1 LPHFYRTPD
10 EFAAAAKAAVSGAVP
25 RQPVALLV
33 IEVDPPSDEAVTESA
48 IGAVAEI
55 IRHTAREDD
64 LVARIGDQLVMV
76 LPSSNA
82 EDGRAA
88 GERLAAAVRIHDFGE
103 GLGHLTLS
111 SGAASAPEHGN
122 AYDLVFEWA
131 VQAMRRIQV
140 QGRDGAGA
148 APLPHHEALH
158 RPLAIDRFAG
168 RGQEL
173 SQLMTW
179 LDEVCAGQPRLV
191 SIIGETGT
199 GTATLAHQIESEVRL
214 RGGIFVTVS
223 SPDLAVRRPYGV
235 WQSLLHVTHRFP
247 TAPDKEWDELHYLE
261 GSLRS
266 PANAGH
272 TGSQYRLLGEL
283 TEYVRALA
291 SDRLLVL
298 LLDEMQWADGTTWDA
313 LEHLVTHLDSDRIMI
328 LLTYRPDSAFEASP
342 HRQMLARFEIA
353 RQITITRLTRDEV
366 KQWLEATFHRQV
378 VAREF
383 LAFLYRHT
391 EGNPLFISQLLRLL
405 VEEGAIWYNG
415 LRWEWRPVSE
425 LRLPAGRRALIA
437 QRLSRFSSSTQAV
450 LATAAIIG
458 REFDVGLLVGAS
470 AGSEPAV
477 RLAISEASTAGLLQ
491 STYERKR
498 GGFAFVHDEIA
509 EVLVETIARDQV
521 RQLHERVAKSLEK
534 RRPDRL
540 GEIALHYDAAGQSAD
555 AYRTGQ
561 LAAKAAERVYA
572 STAAGAYLQLAARNS
587 TTPAELAEVRIALA
601 QVAETGGRHDE
612 VEELCDL
619 AIDWFDGQGAAH
631 RVLTLRRMR
640 ERARMAQGQPARV
653 TLEALAKLDE
663 QALNLGDERERV
675 GLLMMASQAYSRL
688 GDQRRAASMA
698 NDSVTAAQQLGDNA
712 LLADAYT
719 RLGLAVVAESPA
731 EGHQSFEIALRLFD
745 ELGDVRGQARGYN
758 HLGIAALFE
767 ARLDDAQHAFSRAIA
782 VGRAAGVAD
791 VWGLASQNLGV
802 LLQKRG
808 EYDRARE
815 LFGDALALFAAVKH
829 SEYQVVA
836 LYNMAH
842 IERELGL
849 WESAAELYDATIPLA
864 QRIAHTDV
872 EIGATAGVGLCQLEL
887 GRMTGAR
894 AALTQVESR
903 LGDRPDWFQGRELAE
918 ALAIRVAAVEGRAPD
933 ALSRFDRALSLAE
946 ATDMY
951 NAAWLTVAC
960 ADALMSLSPEQ
971 VKASIER
978 YRDRVRKLGYPEM
991 TRRYEALVNP

>member
-1 LPHFYRTPD
+1 M
-10 EFAAAAKAAVSGAVP
+10 AV
-25 RQPVALLV
+25 LV
-33 IEVDPPSDEAVTESA
+33 IEVDPAGEDAVTDSA

-64 LVARIGDQLVMV
+64 LVAQIGEQLVMI

-103 GLGHLTLS
+103 GLGRLTLS
-111 SGAASAPEHGN
+111 AGAAAAPEHGN
-122 AYDLVFEWA
+122 AYDLVFDWA
-131 VQAMRRIQV
+131 VQALRRIQA

-168 RGQEL
+168 RIQEL
-173 SQLMTW
+173 AQLTTW
-179 LDEVCAGQPRLV
+179 LDEVSAGQPRLV
-191 SIIGETGT
+191 SIVGETGT

-247 TAPDKEWDELHYLE
+247 SAPDREWDELYHLE
-261 GSLRS
+261 SALRA
-266 PANAGH
+266 PANAAH

-328 LLTYRPDSAFEASP
+328 ILTYRPDSAFEASP
-342 HRQMLARFEIA
+342 HRQMLGRFEIS

-425 LRLPAGRRALIA
+425 LRLPTGRRALIA

-450 LATAAIIG
+450 LATAAIFG
-458 REFDVGLLVGAS
+458 REFDVGLLVGAG

-491 STYERKR
+491 PTYERKR

-509 EVLVETIARDQV
+509 EVLVETIGREQV
-521 RQLHERVAKSLEK
+521 KQLHERVAQSLEK
-534 RRPDRL
+534 NRPDRL
-540 GEIALHYDAAGQSAD
+540 GEIALHYDAAGESAE
-555 AYRTGQ
+555 AYRTAQ

-572 STAAGAYLQLAARNS
+572 PGAAGAYLQVAARNS
-587 TTPAELAEVRIALA
+587 TTPGELAEIRVALA

-619 AIDWFDGQGAAH
+619 AIEWFDGQGDAH
-631 RVLTLRRMR
+631 RGLTLRRLR
-640 ERARMAQGQPARV
+640 ETARMAQGQPAKV
-653 TLEALAKLDE
+653 TLEALAKLDSE
-663 QALNLGDERERV
+663 ALRLGNERERV
-675 GLLMMASQAYSRL
+675 ALLMMSSQAYGRL

-698 NDSVTAAQQLGDNA
+698 HDSVSSAERLGDKS

-719 RLGLAVVAESPA
+719 RLGMAVVADAPA
-731 EGHQSFEIALRLFD
+731 EARQSFEKALRLFD
-745 ELGDVRGQARGYN
+745 ETGDVRGQARGYN

-767 ARLDDAQHAFSRAIA
+767 SRLDDAQHAFSRAITVA
-782 VGRAAGVAD
+782 RAAGVAD

-829 SEYQVVA
+829 SEYQLFA

-842 IERELGL
+842 VERELGL

-864 QRIAHTDV
+864 QRIGQSDI
-872 EIGATAGVGLCQLEL
+872 EIGATAGVGLCQLEI
-887 GRMTGAR
+887 GRMVGAR
-894 AALTQVESR
+894 ASLTQVENR
-903 LGDRPDWFQGRELAE
+903 LTGRPDWFQGRELAE
-918 ALAIRVAAVEGRAPD
+918 ALAIRMD
-933 ALSRFDRALSLAE
+933 ALDGRLDEALGRFDRAVALAE
-946 ATDMY
+946 GADMY
-951 NAAWLTVAC
+951 NAAWLTVTC
-960 ADALMSLSPEQ
+960 ADALMSYAPDQ
-971 VKASIER
+971 VKASIDR
-978 YRDRVRKLGYPEM
+978 YRGRVRDLGYPEM
-991 TRRYEALVNP
+991 TRRYEALATP

>member
-1 LPHFYRTPD
+1 MPHFYRTPD

-33 IEVDPPSDEAVTESA
+33 IEVDPSSDGAVTESA

-64 LVARIGDQLVMV
+64 LVARMGDQLVMV
-76 LPSSNA
+76 LPSSNS

-111 SGAASAPEHGN
+111 AGAASAPEHGN

-131 VQAMRRIQV
+131 LQAMRRIQA

-168 RGQEL
+168 RIQEL

-191 SIIGETGT
+191 SIVGETGT

-214 RGGIFVTVS
+214 RGGIFVTVA

-247 TAPDKEWDELHYLE
+247 TAPDKEWDELHHLE
-261 GSLRS
+261 SSLRS

-298 LLDEMQWADGTTWDA
+298 LLDEMQWADGTAWDA

-342 HRQMLARFEIA
+342 HRQMLSRFEIA

-509 EVLVETIARDQV
+509 EVLVETIPRDQV
-521 RQLHERVAKSLEK
+521 RQLHERVAQSLEK
-534 RRPDRL
+534 RRPDRQ
-540 GEIALHYDAAGQSAD
+540 GEIALHYDAAGESAH

-572 STAAGAYLQLAARNS
+572 PAAAGAYLQIAARNS
-587 TTPAELAEVRIALA
+587 TTPAQLAEIRVALA
-601 QVAETGGRHDE
+601 QLAETGGRHDE

-619 AIDWFDGQGAAH
+619 TIEWFDGQGDAH
-631 RVLTLRRMR
+631 RALTLRRIR

-653 TLEALAKLDE
+653 TLDALAKLDAE
-663 QALNLGDERERV
+663 ALNLGDERERV
-675 GLLMMASQAYSRL
+675 ALLMMASQAYGRL

-698 NDSVTAAQQLGDNA
+698 HDSVLSAERLGDSE
-712 LLADAYT
+712 LLADAHT
-719 RLGLAVVAESPA
+719 RLGMAVVAESPGDA
-731 EGHQSFEIALRLFD
+731 RQSFEKALRLFD
-745 ELGDVRGQARGYN
+745 EIGDVRGQARGYN

-767 ARLDDAQHAFSRAIA
+767 SRLDDAQHAFSTCDRRRSR
-782 VGRAAGVAD
+782 GR
-791 VWGLASQNLGV
+791 
-802 LLQKRG
+802 R
-808 EYDRARE
+808 
-815 LFGDALALFAAVKH
+815 
-829 SEYQVVA
+829 
-836 LYNMAH
+836 
-842 IERELGL
+842 
-849 WESAAELYDATIPLA
+849 
-864 QRIAHTDV
+864 
-872 EIGATAGVGLCQLEL
+872 C
-887 GRMTGAR
+887 GRLGAR
-894 AALTQVESR
+894 VAEPRRS
-903 LGDRPDWFQGRELAE
+903 FAE
-918 ALAIRVAAVEGRAPD
+918 ARRV
-933 ALSRFDRALSLAE
+933 
-946 ATDMY
+946 
-951 NAAWLTVAC
+951 
-960 ADALMSLSPEQ
+960 
-971 VKASIER
+971 
-978 YRDRVRKLGYPEM
+978 
-991 TRRYEALVNP
+991 

>member
-10 EFAAAAKAAVSGAVP
+10 EFAAAAKSAVAAAVP
-25 RQPVALLV
+25 RQPVAVLV
-33 IEVDPPSDEAVTESA
+33 IEVDPTAEGAVTESA

-64 LVARIGDQLVMV
+64 LVGRVGDQLVMV
-76 LPSSNA
+76 LPSSNS
-82 EDGRAA
+82 EDGRGA

-103 GLGHLTLS
+103 GLGRLS
-111 SGAASAPEHGN
+111 LSAGAAAAPEHGN
-122 AYDLVFEWA
+122 AYDLVFDWA
-131 VQAMRRIQV
+131 AQALRRIQA

-168 RGQEL
+168 RLQEL
-173 SQLMTW
+173 AQLTTW
-179 LDEVCAGQPRLV
+179 LDEVSAGEPRLV
-191 SIIGETGT
+191 SIVGETGT

-235 WQSLLHVTHRFP
+235 WQTLLHVTHRFP
-247 TAPDKEWDELHYLE
+247 TAPDREWDELHHLE
-261 GSLRS
+261 SGLRA
-266 PANAGH
+266 PPNAGH
-272 TGSQYRLLGEL
+272 TGSQYRLFGEL

-328 LLTYRPDSAFEASP
+328 VLTYRPDSAFEASP
-342 HRQMLARFEIA
+342 HRQMLSRFEIA

-366 KQWLEATFHRQV
+366 KQWLEATFHRQT

-415 LRWEWRPVSE
+415 SRWEWRPVSE
-425 LRLPAGRRALIA
+425 LRLPTGRRALIA
-437 QRLSRFSSSTQAV
+437 QRLSRFSSATQAV
-450 LATAAIIG
+450 LASAAIVG
-458 REFDVGLLVGAS
+458 REFDVGLLVGAG
-470 AGSEPAV
+470 AGSEAAV
-477 RLAISEASTAGLLQ
+477 RLAISEAGSAGLIQ

-509 EVLVETIARDQV
+509 SVLVEGIPRDLLKQ
-521 RQLHERVAKSLEK
+521 QHQRVAQSLEK
-534 RRPDRL
+534 LRPDRV
-540 GEIALHYDAAGQSAD
+540 GEIALHYDAAGEHAD
-555 AYRTGQ
+555 AYQAGRR
-561 LAAKAAERVYA
+561 AARAAERVYA
-572 STAAGAYLQLAARNS
+572 PAAAGAYLQVAARNS
-587 TTPAELAEVRIALA
+587 TSPAELAEVRVALA
-601 QVAETGGRHDE
+601 QVAEIGGRHDE

-619 AIDWFDGQGAAH
+619 AIEWFDGQGDAH
-631 RVLTLRRMR
+631 RVLSLRRMR
-640 ERARMAQGQPARV
+640 ELARMAQGQPARV
-653 TLEALAKLDE
+653 TLESLEGLDAEALR
-663 QALNLGDERERV
+663 LGDERERIA
-675 GLLMMASQAYSRL
+675 LLMIASQTYGRL
-688 GDQRRAASMA
+688 GDQRRAAAMA
-698 NDSVTAAQQLGDNA
+698 HDSVVAAEKLGDKA

-719 RLGLAVVAESPA
+719 RLGLAVVADSPA
-731 EGHQSFEIALRLFD
+731 DARGSFDQALQLFD
-745 ELGDVRGQARGYN
+745 EVGDVRGQARGYT

-767 ARLDDAQHAFSRAIA
+767 ARLDDAQHAFSRAITVA
-782 VGRAAGVAD
+782 RAAGVAD
-791 VWGLASQNLGV
+791 IWGLASQNLGV

-829 SEYQVVA
+829 SEYQLFA
-836 LYNMAH
+836 LYNMAQV
-842 IERELGL
+842 ERELGL

-864 QRIAHTDV
+864 QRIGQSDI
-872 EIGATAGVGLCQLEL
+872 EIGATAGAGLCQLEL
-887 GRMTGAR
+887 GRIGSAR
-894 AALTQVESR
+894 GALTEIEAR
-903 LGDRPDWFQGRELAE
+903 LAARPDWFQGRESAE
-918 ALAIRVAAVEGRAPD
+918 ALAIRMAAFDGRTAD
-933 ALSRFDRALSLAE
+933 ALSRFDRALALAE
-946 ATDMY
+946 STDMY

-960 ADALMSLSPEQ
+960 AEPLMVFAPEQ
-971 VKASIER
+971 VRASIER
-978 YRDRVRKLGYPEM
+978 YRDRVRDLGYPEM
-991 TRRYEALVNP
+991 TRRYEALATV